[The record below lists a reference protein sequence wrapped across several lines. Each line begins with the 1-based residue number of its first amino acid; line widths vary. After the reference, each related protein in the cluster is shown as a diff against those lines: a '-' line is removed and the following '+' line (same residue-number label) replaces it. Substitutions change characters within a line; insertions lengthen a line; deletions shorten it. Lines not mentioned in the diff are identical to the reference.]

1 MDRFD
6 KNKERKGVGLPPTD
20 RFYASK
26 TVWRR
31 SNPLTQLRLAKGYT
45 VGALGR
51 PAGLE
56 GVPPGVRPIRD
67 GHRAT
72 LEEVQQVANLFG
84 VPGMALYAEYLS
96 WLSLEPTLHRQQLK
110 KLGMSVMRKLH
121 PANREA
127 TKIGMR
133 LDDVCHSAGVPKS
146 TFFRAVSDPL
156 ANPTLRTVERIAH
169 ALAVCPGDFVDRW
182 IDWSEHF
189 AGLSG
194 EDIIVAAIEFEGK
207 LEDVE

>member
-45 VGALGR
+45 VGALADQLGWKVSRLGATNTGR
-51 PAGLE
+51 
-56 GVPPGVRPIRD
+56 
-67 GHRAT
+67 HRAT